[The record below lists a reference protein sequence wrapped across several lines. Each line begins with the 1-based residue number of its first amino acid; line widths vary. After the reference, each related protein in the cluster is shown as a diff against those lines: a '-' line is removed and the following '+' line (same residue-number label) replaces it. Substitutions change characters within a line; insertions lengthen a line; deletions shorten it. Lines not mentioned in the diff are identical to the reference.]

1 MDEITVDDAFR
12 RIGQFGR
19 IQKLYFVIIGTVSFI
34 TALHAFSTTF
44 VDFTPSWSCLE
55 NGKGG
60 DDTSTNWCP
69 RLNDGSVHC
78 AVQYGKDSPKTT
90 VTEWQL
96 ICDKSHWARLPQSL
110 YFAGTALSSLT
121 MGGFGDKH
129 GRKLLTM
136 LCIGLSVLF
145 SGLSAVAVN
154 VYMYIAMRFCLGF
167 AIQGII
173 LGFVVWIFEVLGP
186 DKRSQLQA
194 MTTFFLVVGGMLLPG
209 MSLLLPN
216 WRHFLIVSAIISVL
230 PLIFSSFIPESPSWL
245 LVTGHKE
252 EAKLVLHKIAKGNRT
267 ILPEEVELKTSEDK
281 PQDRKG
287 FFALFSFPEIAR
299 RSIIQSV
306 CWFVLCSTF
315 YGVTYALGDS
325 LGGNRYVNFFFGV
338 SVEAPAVFLSLFIA
352 DRYGRCSGMSGL
364 LIGSGICL
372 VGSILGSASLKAA
385 FPDLSTLI
393 RVSLAILGRLCNSAA
408 FTIAYFYAAEL
419 FPTEVR
425 NVGLGVVSVGSRLGG
440 IVSPF
445 VLYVEN
451 IGIPIFL
458 MGVLSVCAGV
468 LSLRLPE
475 TKGQPTPE
483 TLEELRSR
491 SAVEQSYHESRVI
504 VS

>member
-1 MDEITVDDAFR
+1 
-12 RIGQFGR
+12 
-19 IQKLYFVIIGTVSFI
+19 
-34 TALHAFSTTF
+34 
-44 VDFTPSWSCLE
+44 
-55 NGKGG
+55 
-60 DDTSTNWCP
+60 
-69 RLNDGSVHC
+69 
-78 AVQYGKDSPKTT
+78 
-90 VTEWQL
+90 
-96 ICDKSHWARLPQSL
+96 
-110 YFAGTALSSLT
+110 

>member
-1 MDEITVDDAFR
+1 
-12 RIGQFGR
+12 
-19 IQKLYFVIIGTVSFI
+19 
-34 TALHAFSTTF
+34 
-44 VDFTPSWSCLE
+44 
-55 NGKGG
+55 
-60 DDTSTNWCP
+60 
-69 RLNDGSVHC
+69 
-78 AVQYGKDSPKTT
+78 
-90 VTEWQL
+90 
-96 ICDKSHWARLPQSL
+96 
-110 YFAGTALSSLT
+110 

-252 EAKLVLHKIAKGNRT
+252 DAKLVLHKIAKGNCT
-267 ILPEEVELKTSEDK
+267 ILPEGIELVIPENT

-287 FFALFSFPEIAR
+287 FLALFSFPEIAR
-299 RSIIQSV
+299 RSIIQFM
-306 CWFVLCSTF
+306 CWFVVCCTY
-315 YGVTYALGDS
+315 YGVTFALGDS
-325 LGGNRYVNFFFGV
+325 LGGNRYVNFFFGIL
-338 SVEAPAVFLSLFIA
+338 VEGPAVLLSLFIA
-352 DRYGRCSGMSGL
+352 DRYGRRLGMSGL
-364 LIGSGICL
+364 GIASGICL
-372 VGSILGSASLKAA
+372 IGSIVGSASLKAA

-393 RVSLAILGRLCNSAA
+393 RVSLAVLGRLCNSAA
-408 FTIAYFYAAEL
+408 FAIAYFYATEL

-425 NVGLGVVSVGSRLGG
+425 NVGLGLVSVGARLGG
-440 IVSPF
+440 MVSPF
-445 VLYVEN
+445 IL
-451 IGIPIFL
+451 
-458 MGVLSVCAGV
+458 
-468 LSLRLPE
+468 
-475 TKGQPTPE
+475 
-483 TLEELRSR
+483 
-491 SAVEQSYHESRVI
+491 
-504 VS
+504 VSW